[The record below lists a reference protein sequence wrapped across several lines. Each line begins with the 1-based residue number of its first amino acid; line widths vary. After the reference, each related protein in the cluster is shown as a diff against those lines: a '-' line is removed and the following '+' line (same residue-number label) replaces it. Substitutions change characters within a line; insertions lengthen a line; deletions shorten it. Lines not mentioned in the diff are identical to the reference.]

1 MPLDL
6 DALPDALDLLA
17 NRIELRR
24 FALAGGLEKLATE
37 WRTAATPSPNKA
49 LQTAKRLAASLD
61 GDEWAATVAALR
73 DGPDRAA
80 NLRALGTLLRL
91 TAEADLP
98 AALDAV
104 GAEAADALDAAAL
117 DVLFVNDL
125 LRIRLAV
132 HAARG
137 AAWPAEGEELAERLR
152 SLKRPPPGERAARHA
167 VFDDL
172 ARLQAWEVERLFID
186 FPRRQLALALTDA
199 PSAALN
205 PAIMDNVRA
214 NLPQVAHRVL
224 DDDLAAAKRDADPV
238 TVREARRAVCD
249 WLDSMVRRCEFGMPA
264 DGWDGK

>member
-1 MPLDL
+1 MALEL

-24 FALAGGLEKLATE
+24 FVLAGGLEKLATE
-37 WRTAATPSPNKA
+37 WRPAAAQSPDKA
-49 LQTAKRLAASLD
+49 LQTAKRLVASLED
-61 GDEWAATVAALR
+61 GEWAATVAALR
-73 DGPDRAA
+73 DGTDQGA

-98 AALDAV
+98 AALDAI

-137 AAWPAEGEELAERLR
+137 AAHACGGEELAERLR
-152 SLKRPPPGERAARHA
+152 GLKRPPPGERAARHT
-167 VFDDL
+167 VFSDM
-172 ARLQAWEVERLFID
+172 ARLKGWEIERLFMD
-186 FPRRQLALALTDA
+186 YPRRQLALALTDA
-199 PSAALN
+199 PAT
-205 PAIMDNVRA
+205 IMDNVRA

-224 DDDLAAAKRDADPV
+224 DDDLAAARRDADAV

-249 WLDSMVRRCEFGMPA
+249 WLDDMARRGEFGMPA